1 MKKAFLLLSYGLLW
15 AIGSSAQIQAS
26 RTPYVSAYQPL
37 YGGVNNAYQQQ
48 YHIPAPEVK
57 IGASANE
64 VTSRQQQ
71 QAIYTTVAQ
80 KQQEL
85 TQLMRELQHDERQ
98 NTANH
103 VYQPLP
109 NHERTKDFPKALQQ
123 LKDMLSGQ
131 KPLSVADAYFAV
143 ENAYGNPYFT
153 KQQYD
158 STINQSVSFIKT
170 WMLQNGLDMKDNY
183 MVHHAIKKF
192 MSEELM
198 VTEVNRNKELGA
210 TTKSIIHK
218 PFHYDYDDYTG
229 EKDMRNMFVTK
240 CLATGFGQCASMPG
254 VYLVLAEKLGVK
266 AYLTI
271 APQHS
276 FIKHLDNSGYIVNYE
291 PTSNWEI
298 SDKWYK
304 DNMFISAEAVRSGI
318 YLDTLNS
325 KQVVANCIFDLAVQ
339 YMRVDL
345 TGRED
350 FILNCI
356 DAGIPYF
363 PKNNNLQS
371 LFIYSTHL
379 KTMLRELMRKH
390 NITNIE
396 NIAKVPEVQAYYRE
410 YLGNET
416 YITKLGYQE
425 MPAGL
430 YEEMLNQ
437 HEFKGKVQG
446 HLKISGKEKRNLFV
460 KTSQ

>member
-1 MKKAFLLLSYGLLW
+1 MNKVFLILACGLSL
-15 AIGSSAQIQAS
+15 AIGSFAQIQAPQ
-26 RTPYVSAYQPL
+26 TPHFPTHQPL
-37 YGGVNNAYQQQ
+37 YGGTNSSYQQHYQ
-48 YHIPAPEVK
+48 SPTPQVRM
-57 IGASANE
+57 GATAND
-64 VTSRQQQ
+64 VMSRQQQ
-71 QAIYTTVAQ
+71 AMYSTVSQ

-85 TQLMRELQHDERQ
+85 TQLMQEIQADQRRYTT
-98 NTANH
+98 NNA
-103 VYQPLP
+103 PRFAP
-109 NHERTKDFPKALQQ
+109 NPERTKDFPKALQQ
-123 LKDMLSGQ
+123 LTDMLAGK
-131 KPLSVADAYFAV
+131 KPLSVADAYFAI
-143 ENAYGNPYFT
+143 ENAYGDCYLT
-153 KQQYD
+153 KRQYD
-158 STINQSVSFIKT
+158 SIINQSVSFVKT
-170 WMLQNGLDMKDNY
+170 WMQQNGLDVKDNY

-192 MSEELM
+192 MSEELTI
-198 VTEVNRNKELGA
+198 TETKGNRELGV
-210 TTKSIIHK
+210 TTMPITHK
-218 PFHYDYDDYTG
+218 PFRYDYDDYTG
-229 EKDMRNMFVTK
+229 EKDMRNTFVTK
-240 CLATGFGQCASMPG
+240 CLATGFGQCASMPV

-276 FIKHLDNSGYIVNYE
+276 FIKHPDNSGYIINYE

-371 LFIYSTHL
+371 LVIYSMHL

-396 NIAKVPEVQAYYRE
+396 DIAKVPEAQAYYKE
-410 YLGNET
+410 YLGNEA
-416 YITKLGYQE
+416 YITKLGYQD

-437 HEFKGKVQG
+437 HEFKGKVQE
-446 HLKISGKEKRNLFV
+446 HLKISGKEKRNLFI
-460 KTSQ
+460 KTGQ